1 MTKPAHV
8 VSTCNLL
15 LFAERHRTRF
25 ADGCGRDCGRQNG
38 DEQKAHAN
46 HGFPL
51 EQIGYRRSAP
61 ALKERNTES
70 MPRRRRNVDR
80 RKRCCRNF
88 TILILAS
95 DHHPPRDLSVG
106 AVVRACRRKLV
117 NLRDNGDRS
126 RHPHPRHPPKTNRW
140 REPIK
145 RLETDKTIV

>member
-25 ADGCGRDCGRQNG
+25 ADSCGRDCGRQNG

-61 ALKERNTES
+61 ALKRAQYRINAPAATKRRSSQEVLPKLHNPNFGFRSPSAPRSERRSGRAGENWSIYEITGI
-70 MPRRRRNVDR
+70 DR
-80 RKRCCRNF
+80 A
-88 TILILAS
+88 TLIRDIHQKPTGGAS
-95 DHHPPRDLSVG
+95 Q
-106 AVVRACRRKLV
+106 
-117 NLRDNGDRS
+117 
-126 RHPHPRHPPKTNRW
+126 
-140 REPIK
+140 
-145 RLETDKTIV
+145 